1 VAPAESNY
9 FEYENSAFSLW
20 ILTDALTPTA
30 KWLKQSGIALL
41 LPHGLD
47 VAGPEHS
54 SSRLERMLQVKWNAP
69 TNVSYLLFG
78 SQLTNNPY
86 EPTANNR
93 PANVNMHVVFPTTSA
108 QYFHLLRRR
117 VKQNFRK
124 PLVVASPKGLLRL
137 SV

>member
-1 VAPAESNY
+1 VASAESNY
-9 FEYENSAFSLW
+9 LEYENSAFSLW

-78 SQLTNNPY
+78 SQLTSNNPY

-93 PANVNMHVVFPTTSA
+93 PANVNMRVPTTSA
-108 QYFHLLRRR
+108 QYFRLLRRQMKR
-117 VKQNFRK
+117 NFRK